1 MKSAW
6 RSAAITFILM
16 IAYATFVNAYCFLGN
31 VSKSNAKRI
40 QNPSDVTY
48 KISSSFLGGNSSYL
62 NAVRNAFATWDTP
75 NTSLNFREVSSGQ
88 RITVQSET
96 QPCSG
101 CLAITN
107 LSYSG
112 NTITSATIRY
122 DSNSFNW
129 STNPPPG
136 FDVESVALHEIG
148 HTIGLNH
155 PDQAPSSVDYQC
167 NGQSGY
173 QETGSE
179 VMNSSLSSGSKKR
192 SLHQDET
199 CGRDYLYPYSN
210 PAPATVTNLSYT
222 KLSSSSID
230 MYWTAP
236 GADGYTGTV
245 SSYDIRWSTS
255 LITSGNFSSA
265 TQIAE
270 PNPIQAGGTV
280 QHLTVSGISSNRY
293 FALKATDNFGS
304 TSGMSNVITVDLT
317 NPAAV
322 SNLSVNNSGI
332 TTVDL
337 SWTAT
342 GDDGSSGTAASYDIR
357 YSTSLINS
365 SNFASATQV
374 SGESAPKAAGQ
385 SETFTVT
392 GLSEGTPYYF
402 AIKVIDEVQNTSDI
416 SNVVFTTTVADSD
429 GDGLSDPDE
438 IINGT
443 NPNDPDSD
451 DDNYNDGIEVQAGTD
466 PLDDNDF
473 PAVITVSADNSFIL
487 YVNGVQVGTGSN
499 WAAPQ
504 SFYTDLDLG
513 DTVAID
519 ASDSG
524 GIAALACRITHG
536 GTTQVSNSVWQ
547 IATSVTSGWQ
557 NSGFDDSNWLPA
569 TEHYSMGQG
578 PWGTVVSSYFD
589 SKTKWIWSSDAN
601 NHNRVYFRTQF
612 GNNAMIKA
620 TADNT
625 FEVFKNGQQIGS
637 GNAWNIAEYVATT
650 LDVGDLVAF
659 HATDQGG
666 IAAFIAEVVWYDSN
680 GNKQSMVTGTDWK
693 VYDTIPGTGWETQ
706 NYDDS
711 NWSAATVVAN
721 HGGSP
726 WGSAYISQISSSA
739 KWIWDEDANNTNE
752 IWIRKMITN
761 ASVIF
766 TADNAAELYVNG
778 VLMGSMN
785 AWPSPKIVGLA
796 LEDGDVIAVKAT
808 DFGGI
813 AGFLASLVYEGNV
826 IVTNKTWKV
835 FATAGSPPS
844 GWNDQGFDDSN
855 WSQASSYG
863 ANGVTPWNTLGG
875 FSGTPFWIWTAD
887 RNNDDVVYFRFVVG
901 EDNTSENVTT
911 FYMTGDDSFTMYL
924 NGEALL
930 TGSSWSQSKNIKL
943 ELGTG
948 DVIAA
953 EGNDN
958 GSYKG
963 GFLLSSSGVLDIA
976 SDTSWKILAAASAPS
991 GWNTAGFDDSN
1002 WSFASSYGQYG
1013 VSPWRT
1019 YVSGF
1024 VQNPQATSYWIWSS
1038 NNQTGGPVD
1047 GKVFFRKSID

>member
-1 MKSAW
+1 MKTALQ
-6 RSAAITFILM
+6 RAVLTFALMAAYT
-16 IAYATFVNAYCFLGN
+16 TFVSAYCFLGN
-31 VSKSNAKRI
+31 VSLSNAKRI

-48 KISSSFLGGNSSYL
+48 KISSSFLGGSSGYL
-62 NAVRNAFATWDTP
+62 NAVRSAFATWDTP

-88 RITVQSET
+88 RITVQSESA
-96 QPCSG
+96 PCSG

-122 DSNSFNW
+122 DSDSFNW

-155 PDQAPSSVDYQC
+155 PDQAPNNVNYNC
-167 NGQSGY
+167 NQQSGY
-173 QETGSE
+173 QETGAE

-210 PAPATVTNLSYT
+210 PSPATVTNLGYT

-265 TQIAE
+265 SQISG

-293 FALKATDNFGS
+293 YALKATDNFGS
-304 TSGMSNVITVDLT
+304 TSGMSNVISVDLT
-317 NPAAV
+317 NPSAV
-322 SNLSVNNSGI
+322 SNLTANNPEI
-332 TTVDL
+332 TTIDL
-337 SWTAT
+337 NWTAT
-342 GDDGSSGTAASYDIR
+342 GDDGTSGTATSYDIR
-357 YSTSLINS
+357 YSTSVINS
-365 SNFASATQV
+365 SNFASADQA
-374 SGESAPKAAGQ
+374 SGEPAPKAAGQ

-402 AIKVIDEVQNTSDI
+402 AIKVIDEVQNTSNI
-416 SNVVFTTTVADSD
+416 SNVALLSTVSDSD

-438 IINGT
+438 ITHGT
-443 NPNDPDSD
+443 NPNDPDTD
-451 DDNYNDGIEVQAGTD
+451 GDNYNDGLEVQAGTD
-466 PLDDNDF
+466 PTDDDDF
-473 PAVITVSADNSFIL
+473 PAAITVSTDNSFVL
-487 YVNGVQVGTGSN
+487 YVNGVQIGTGSN

-504 SFYTDLDLG
+504 TFYADLDEG

-519 ASDSG
+519 ATDASG
-524 GIAALACRITHG
+524 VAAMACRIARG
-536 GTTQVSNSVWQ
+536 SAVQVSNSIWQ
-547 IATSVTSGWQ
+547 VATSVTSGWQ
-557 NSGFDDSNWLPA
+557 NAGYDDSNWLPA

-578 PWGTVVSSYFD
+578 PWGTAVSSFFD

-625 FEVFKNGQQIGS
+625 FEVYKNGQQIGS
-637 GNAWNIAEYVATT
+637 GTSWNNVEYVATT
-650 LDVGDLVAF
+650 LDVGDLLAF

-666 IAAFIAEVVWYDSN
+666 IAAFIAEAVLYDSN
-680 GNKQSMVTGTDWK
+680 GNRQSIVTGTDWK
-693 VYDTIPGTGWETQ
+693 VYDTNPGTGWETQ
-706 NYDDS
+706 SYNDS
-711 NWSAATVVAN
+711 NWAAATVVAN

-726 WGSAYISQISSSA
+726 WGSTYISQISSSA
-739 KWIWDEDANNTNE
+739 KWIWDEDSNNTNQL
-752 IWIRKMITN
+752 WIRKIVPN

-766 TADNAAELYVNG
+766 TADNAADLYVNG

-785 AWPSPKIVGLA
+785 SWTSPKSMGLA
-796 LEDGDVIAVKAT
+796 LEDGDVIAVKALDT
-808 DFGGI
+808 GGI
-813 AGFLASLVYEGNV
+813 AGFLAALTYNGNTY
-826 IVTNKTWKV
+826 VTNKTWKV
-835 FATAGSPPS
+835 FATAGNPPS
-844 GWNDQGFDDSN
+844 GWNDQGFDDSG
-855 WSQASSYG
+855 WAQASSYG
-863 ANGVTPWNTLGG
+863 ANGVTPWSTLSG
-875 FSGTPFWIWTAD
+875 FGGTPFWIWTAD
-887 RNNDDVVYFRFVVG
+887 RNNDNAVYFRFTVG
-901 EDNTSENVTT
+901 QDNTSENVTT
-911 FYMTGDDSFTMYL
+911 FYMTGDDSFALYF
-924 NGEALL
+924 NGEALIS
-930 TGSSWSQSKNIKL
+930 GSSWTQGKNIKL
-943 ELGTG
+943 ECGTG

-953 EGNDN
+953 EGND
-958 GSYKG
+958 GGYKG
-963 GFLLSSSGVLDIA
+963 GFLLSSSGALDIA
-976 SDTSWKILAAASAPS
+976 SDTSWKAFAATSPPS
-991 GWNTAGFDDSN
+991 GWNTTAFDDSS
-1002 WSFASSYGQYG
+1002 WPSASTYGQYG
-1013 VSPWRT
+1013 ASPWGT
-1019 YVSGF
+1019 GVSGF

-1047 GKVFFRKSID
+1047 SKVFFRKSIE